1 MRSVPQSVRSVQ
13 FADMSAG
20 ALDRSYWLNEDDR
33 FRLAQD
39 ARSEDQKCR
48 AVLTRDR
55 PLCPI
60 HGNP

>member
-33 FRLAQD
+33 FRWRKMLGP
-39 ARSEDQKCR
+39 KIKN
-48 AVLTRDR
+48 VG
-55 PLCPI
+55 PF
-60 HGNP
+60 